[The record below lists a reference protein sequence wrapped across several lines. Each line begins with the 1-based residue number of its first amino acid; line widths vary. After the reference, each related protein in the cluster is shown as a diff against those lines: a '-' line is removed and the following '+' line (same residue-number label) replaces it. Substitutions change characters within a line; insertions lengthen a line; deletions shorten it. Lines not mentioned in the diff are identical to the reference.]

1 MRIINFTSWSGS
13 ILQKFTLK
21 NWRGDVAGGLSAG
34 IIAIPL
40 ALAFGEQSGLG
51 ALAGLYG
58 AIALGIFA
66 SLFGGTPT
74 QISGPTGPMVVV
86 AAMVVGNTVEQT
98 GNLENAFPVIFSTF
112 ILAGVFQVVFG
123 ILKFGKYIRY
133 IPYPVVSGFM
143 SGIGI
148 IIILMQIFPLIGSV
162 SPKGIFNIFIH
173 LPDAFREMQ
182 MESAIL
188 GFSTIAIIYMFPK
201 ITRTVPNILLALV
214 VVSAISAWAGF
225 NVAVIGHIPSKL
237 PDLTLGAVTNLAV
250 NDLQQLYIPAITLAL
265 LGSIDSLLTSVIAD
279 NVTKSRHDSNQEL
292 MGQGIGNII
301 SGSIGGLP
309 GAGTTMSTLVNTNSG
324 ATSRLSGMVHGFSLI
339 LVLTLGA
346 SLAGNI
352 PIPVLAGILITVG
365 IGIIDYKGLRH
376 IKILPRTETMVMGL
390 VLFMTVFADL
400 IQAVAIGMIFSTF
413 LFMKKMSDLME
424 HQTEVAPLDSYQNE
438 TISENKDDSVCLMN
452 DISQFIFVKK
462 LSGPLFFG
470 FASAFQDIAKKLQ
483 NIPILILNVTDVPYI
498 DQTGLYAL
506 EEVMLDLKSHGV
518 TVFISGLQD
527 QPRDMLTKVEII
539 PSLVPEEYLFTDLS
553 ECSGFLSK
561 KKNLD
566 FLNEDED

>member
-1 MRIINFTSWSGS
+1 MNIVSLTSWSKSFLGN
-13 ILQKFTLK
+13 FTLK

-66 SLFGGTPT
+66 SVFGGTPT

-86 AAMVVGNTVEQT
+86 AAMVVGNAVEQT
-98 GNLENAFPVIFSTF
+98 GNLDNAFPIIFSTF
-112 ILAGVFQVVFG
+112 LLAGIFQVVFG
-123 ILKFGKYIRY
+123 LLRFGKYIRY
-133 IPYPVVSGFM
+133 IPYPVISGFM

-148 IIILMQIFPLIGSV
+148 IIILMQIFPLLGGV
-162 SPKGIFNIFIH
+162 SPKGTYNIFMH

-182 MESAIL
+182 MESVIL

-214 VVSAISAWAGF
+214 VVSGISAWAGF
-225 NVAVIGHIPSKL
+225 NVAVIGHIPSHL
-237 PDLTLGAVTNLAV
+237 PELTLGVLTELTFK
-250 NDLQQLYIPAITLAL
+250 DLQQIYIPAITLAL

-292 MGQGIGNII
+292 VGQGIGNIV
-301 SGSIGGLP
+301 SAAIGGLP

-324 ATSRLSGMVHGFSLI
+324 ATTRLSGVVHGTSLI
-339 LVLTLGA
+339 LVLSLGA
-346 SLAGNI
+346 TLAGNI

-400 IQAVAIGMIFSTF
+400 IQAVAIGMIFSSF

-424 HQTEVAPLDSYQNE
+424 HQTEVASLDSFTNSDKS
-438 TISENKDDSVCLMN
+438 TDGDDTVCLMKE
-452 DISQFIFVKK
+452 ISQFIFVKK

-470 FASAFQDIAKKLQ
+470 FATAFQDIAKKLQ
-483 NIPILILNVTDVPYI
+483 NIPILILNVKDVPYI

-506 EEVMLDLKSHGV
+506 EEVMLDLKNHGV
-518 TVFISGLQD
+518 TVFISGLQE
-527 QPRDMLTKVEII
+527 QPRDMLTKIGII
-539 PSLVPEEYLFTDLS
+539 PSLVPENFLFKDLA
-553 ECSGFLSK
+553 ECSGFLGK

-566 FLNEDED
+566 FLNEDDD

>member
-1 MRIINFTSWSGS
+1 M
-13 ILQKFTLK
+13 
-21 NWRGDVAGGLSAG
+21 AGGLSAG

-51 ALAGLYG
+51 ALSGLYG

-66 SLFGGTPT
+66 SVFGGTPT

-86 AAMVVGNTVEQT
+86 AAMVVGNAVEKT
-98 GNLENAFPVIFSTF
+98 GSLDNAFPIIFSTF
-112 ILAGVFQVVFG
+112 LLAGIFQVVFG

-133 IPYPVVSGFM
+133 IPYPVISGFM
-143 SGIGI
+143 TGIGI
-148 IIILMQIFPLIGSV
+148 IIILMQIFPLLGSV
-162 SPKGIFNIFIH
+162 SPKGTYNIFMH
-173 LPDAFREMQ
+173 LPDALREMQ
-182 MESAIL
+182 VESAIL

-201 ITRTVPNILLALV
+201 ITRTVPNILMALV
-214 VVSAISAWAGF
+214 VVSTISAWAGF
-225 NVAVIGHIPSKL
+225 NVAIIGHIPSKL
-237 PDLTLGAVTNLAV
+237 PDLTLGALTQLSLP
-250 NDLQQLYIPAITLAL
+250 DLQQIYIPAITLAL

-292 MGQGIGNII
+292 VGQGIGNIV
-301 SGSIGGLP
+301 SAAIGGLP

-324 ATSRLSGMVHGFSLI
+324 ATTRVSGVVHGVSLT

-376 IKILPRTETMVMGL
+376 MKILPRTETMVMGL

-400 IQAVAIGMIFSTF
+400 IQAVAIGMILSSF

-424 HQTEVAPLDSYQNE
+424 HQTEVAPLDSF
-438 TISENKDDSVCLMN
+438 TDTDSSTGGDDTVCLTK

-470 FASAFQDIAKKLQ
+470 FATAFQDIAKKLQ
-483 NIPILILNVTDVPYI
+483 NIPILILNVKEVPYI

-506 EEVMLDLKSHGV
+506 EEVMLDLKNHGV

-527 QPRDMLTKVEII
+527 QPHDMLTKINII
-539 PSLVPEEYLFTDLS
+539 PSLVPE
-553 ECSGFLSK
+553 
-561 KKNLD
+561 D
-566 FLNEDED
+566 FLFENLAACTAFLGKNPTLSFLDSDDD